1 MRKQISPFAVRQVCF
16 PSGERL
22 PMLCSRASGLPLFE
36 PTLYAL
42 TELRARNRSA
52 ATIQQALRSIMVLYL
67 ALDRLGIDLADRLGQ
82 GKLLEAGEIEEIV
95 RACRLPLP
103 AFTSE
108 EAGQPLRR
116 STVVSLER
124 VRMRSPA
131 VETADVDPGT
141 AAIRLHYIRGYLKWR
156 VDTQLLKLS
165 GSQRG
170 AAYAHLRSTAD
181 VVHRALEERTPA
193 SRSRNLTGQ
202 RQGMSEEALA
212 RVLEVIK
219 PDYPDNPWK
228 GEHARERNALIVR
241 WFIDLGLRRGELL
254 GVKIPNIN
262 FQGNEVLIERRAD
275 DPDDPRI
282 NQPNAK
288 TYDRLL
294 PLSDELTRLTH
305 RYITGHRRAKEGS
318 RKHTFLFV
326 AVATGAPLTLSSL
339 NKVFVVLRRKCPD
352 LPDDLS
358 PHVLR
363 HTWND
368 HFSEI
373 MDQQGVSEET
383 EKKMRSRLMG
393 WSETSGT
400 AAIYTRR
407 HVQRKAREV
416 SLAMQRKLNKEPSNE
431 P

>member
-1 MRKQISPFAVRQVCF
+1 MRKQINPFVVRPVLL

-22 PMLCSRASGLPLFE
+22 PMLCSRANGLPLFE

-52 ATIQQALRSIMVLYL
+52 ATIQQALRSIMVLYIVL
-67 ALDRLGIDLADRLGQ
+67 ERLGIDLADRLSQ

-108 EAGQPLRR
+108 EAAQPLRR
-116 STVVSLER
+116 SKVVSLER

-131 VETADVDPGT
+131 EIADVDPGT

-165 GSQRG
+165 GREHG
-170 AAYAHLRSTAD
+170 AAYAQLKSTAD
-181 VVHRALEERTPA
+181 VVHRAFEERTPA
-193 SRSRNLTGQ
+193 SRSRNQMGQ

-219 PDYPDNPWK
+219 PDSPDNPWK
-228 GEHARERNALIVR
+228 GEHARARNALIVR

-275 DPDDPRI
+275 DPEDPRI
-282 NQPNAK
+282 NQPNTK

-294 PLSDELTRLTH
+294 ALSDELTRLTH
-305 RYITGHRRAKEGS
+305 RYITGHRRANEGS
-318 RKHTFLFV
+318 RRHTFLFV

-339 NKVFVVLRRKCPD
+339 NKVFVVLRRKCSD

-358 PHVLR
+358 PHVFR

-368 HFSEI
+368 QFSEI

-416 SLAMQRKLNKEPSNE
+416 SLAMQKKLNKESSNE
-431 P
+431 T